1 MEILKHTLPY
11 PVSLLKTCLVWAVLC
26 STWNS
31 EATPKPGSGFSA
43 PDSLIVQDSLLNDST
58 LVKDSLASS
67 GSDLDTVVVYQ
78 ASDSILFSFGS
89 KNMDLYGKSSLI
101 YGPTHL
107 KSERINIDW
116 TTNQLFAEGLPD
128 SSGKIAGNPE
138 FIDDAEPF
146 YGSRVYYNFKTKK
159 GRVLTGNTEM
169 GDGYYRGTKIKK
181 QRADVLFV
189 SDGVYSTCNLEEPHF
204 HFWGKEM
211 KILVKDKI
219 IARPIVLMINSVPV
233 FALPFAI
240 LPNRGGRQS
249 GIIPPTYGESALR
262 GLFLRG
268 GGYYFALSDY
278 YDFTATGDY
287 YSKGGY
293 NLYGDFNYNK
303 RYDFNGSL
311 NLGFTNEV
319 TGEETDPD
327 YNKATGYSILWRH
340 NQTFDP
346 TSNLSANVQFMST
359 NYLKR
364 TSFDPRDLSKQEI
377 QSDATYSK
385 TFEDTDWSMNL
396 GYRRRQTLSTGAF
409 DQYFP
414 SLSINKKA
422 SNPFRDETKPSSRQ
436 SWYERISVAY
446 RGDLRGVYNK
456 TVNEI
461 NDSTQTITRQEDYGI
476 GHRPSLNIPFPVG
489 SYLTL
494 TPNFSYSEDWYFKTI
509 RKELDPVSKKV
520 VPRTVHE
527 FEAARTWNAGVS
539 ASTRIYGIIQPQF
552 GFVKGFR
559 HVLQP
564 SVSYNFRPDFS
575 EPDYGYYK
583 TVTDS
588 SGKIQKYSI
597 FEGSRA
603 GSGVSSGKLSSIN
616 FSLNN
621 IFEMKLAGKP
631 DKDGKPAKDD
641 VIQLLRSL
649 NFSGGYN
656 FAADSL
662 NWSNLNVSAST
673 SIGENFSIQYS
684 SSFTPYAFSY
694 SKNQTTGVITERIT
708 KYTLW
713 EKDRGLFRSLYH
725 NFSFSFNYSAT
736 PEKNNERLTYE
747 EEQQAND
754 PFQKTLSP
762 AEIQK
767 RNLKNVNFD
776 VPWSFNLNGSYAT
789 QTPTPSVKTK
799 SAILNGSVDISLTEN
814 WKIGAQGGY
823 DIIREEFTFPTL
835 SVFRDLHCWKM
846 DFNWSPA
853 GAYSYYS
860 LNIHIKAPQLQD
872 ISIKKS
878 EYSYDRF

>member
-1 MEILKHTLPY
+1 M
-11 PVSLLKTCLVWAVLC
+11 
-26 STWNS
+26 
-31 EATPKPGSGFSA
+31 FFA
-43 PDSLIVQDSLLNDST
+43 PDSLANLDSLALNDS
-58 LVKDSLASS
+58 LSVKDSLVASEN
-67 GSDLDTVVVYQ
+67 DLDTLVVYQ
-78 ASDSILFSFGS
+78 AADSILFSFGTR
-89 KNMDLYGKSSLI
+89 NMDLYGKSSLN
-101 YGPTHL
+101 YGQTNL

-116 TTNQLFAEGLPD
+116 TTNQLYAEGLPD
-128 SSGKIAGNPE
+128 STGRIAGSPE

-146 YGSRVYYNFKTKK
+146 HGSRVYYNFKTKK

-181 QRADVLFV
+181 QQKDVLFV

-219 IARPIVLMINSVPV
+219 IARPIVLMINSVPI

-262 GLFLRG
+262 GIFLRG

-278 YDFTATGDY
+278 YDLTTTGDY

-311 NLGFTNEV
+311 RLGYTNDI

-327 YNKATGYSILWRH
+327 YNKTTGYSISWNHR
-340 NQTFDP
+340 QDFDP
-346 TSNLSANVQFMST
+346 TSSLNANVRFMSN

-364 TSFDPRDLSKQEI
+364 TSFDPRDLSQQEV

-396 GYRRRQTLSTGAF
+396 GFNRRQNLVTGGFTQSFPALSV
-409 DQYFP
+409 
-414 SLSINKKA
+414 NKRS
-422 SNPFRDETKPSSRQ
+422 SNPFRDESKPSSKQ
-436 SWYERISVAY
+436 SWYERLTLGYSGSV
-446 RGDLRGVYNK
+446 RSVYNRN
-456 TVNEI
+456 VNVI
-461 NDSTQTITRQEDYGI
+461 NDSTQIVTKQEDYGVS
-476 GHRPSLNIPFPVG
+476 HRPSLNIPFPVG
-489 SYLTL
+489 KYFTL
-494 TPNFSYSEDWYFKTI
+494 TPSFSYTEDWYFKTI
-509 RKELDPVSKKV
+509 RKEVDPASKKV
-520 VPRTVHE
+520 VSRTVHG
-527 FEAARTWNAGVS
+527 FEAARTWSAGVS
-539 ASTRIYGIIQPQF
+539 ASTRLYGIIQPEF
-552 GFVKGFR
+552 GSVKGFR

-564 SVSYNFRPDFS
+564 SISYNFRPDFS
-575 EPDYGYYK
+575 KSDYGYYK
-583 TVTDS
+583 TVTDTA
-588 SGKIQKYSI
+588 GRVQKYSI
-597 FEGSRA
+597 FEGSLA
-603 GSGVSSGKLSSIN
+603 GGGVSSGKVSSVN

-684 SSFTPYAFSY
+684 SSYTPYAFSY
-694 SKNQTTGVITERIT
+694 NKNMATGVVTENIT

-713 EKDRGLFRSLYH
+713 EKGSGLFRSLNQ

-736 PEKNNERLTYE
+736 PEKNKDRLNYQD
-747 EEQQAND
+747 EQQKND

-776 VPWSFNLNGSYAT
+776 VPWSFNLNGSYST
-789 QTPTPSVKTK
+789 QTPTPSLKTK
-799 SAILNGSVDISLTEN
+799 SAILNGSVDVSLTEN

-823 DIIREEFTFPTL
+823 DIIREEFTFPTI